1 MPKYRA
7 MSSQLPEDDRTVLRP
22 HGAGPVTAKGA
33 VDPHQIP
40 NSVSAASSAGDSGNA
55 LPLGTYLSEF
65 EITSVVGEGGFGIVY
80 LAWDHSLQRHV
91 ALKEYMPAALAARV
105 GTTHV
110 EVKSARQRETFDVGL
125 KSFINEARLLAQFDH
140 PSLVKVYRF
149 WEDNGTAYMVMPYYE
164 GITLKDKLHALGS
177 PPDEAWLMWLL
188 APLTEALQVI
198 HAENCFHRDIAP
210 DNIVLLATT
219 GRPLLLDFGAARR
232 VIGDMTQALTVILKP
247 GYAPVEQYAE
257 SPNMKQGAWTD
268 VYALAATMHFAIMGK
283 TPPTSVSRLMGDS
296 YVPLEHAA
304 AGRYS
309 PGFLRALDRAL
320 RVRPEDRTPT
330 IDSLRADLGLTS
342 EAQGTQ
348 PMPLEPLTSAAS
360 GALRG
365 GDTPRLHA
373 LPAQTQAPLPVPA
386 SPATRSET
394 GEQTPAPLAT
404 KPRGSRTPLWL
415 GLGVVLLGSAAVV
428 AYMWTPWQAGAPNPM
443 TTAPASVQAD
453 IKSPPPP
460 AETTPTPAPIRFDA
474 AEQFESV
481 MAAQDRTIEVEA
493 APATA
498 QLRIGR
504 DELSFSVKSTRDGY
518 VHVMKLG
525 PDGSLVLLW
534 PNSKSL
540 NNRILA
546 GQTLT
551 LPQPSWSLVAA
562 EPIGIE
568 QFLVIVSQHPRDYS
582 VLSSEREYYFLKL
595 PTGDRATELLAQWS
609 RKTPMLVGA
618 SAAACNVEGCDA
630 YGAARFSVEVVR

>member
-1 MPKYRA
+1 
-7 MSSQLPEDDRTVLRP
+7 MSSQIPEDDRTVLRP
-22 HGAGPVTAKGA
+22 HGAGSVTAKGA
-33 VDPHQIP
+33 GDPLQMP
-40 NSVSAASSAGDSGNA
+40 NAASAASSAGDSGNA
-55 LPLGTYLSEF
+55 LPVGTYLSEF
-65 EITSVVGEGGFGIVY
+65 EITSLVGEGGFGIVY
-80 LAWDHSLQRHV
+80 LAWDHSLQRNV

-110 EVKSARQRETFDVGL
+110 EVKSARHRETFDVGL

-164 GITLKDKLHALGS
+164 GVTLKDKLHALGS

-188 APLTEALQVI
+188 APLTEALEVI
-198 HAENCFHRDIAP
+198 HAESCFHRDIAP

-320 RVRPEDRTPT
+320 RVRPDDRTPT
-330 IDSLRADLGLTS
+330 IDSLRTDLGLTS
-342 EAQGTQ
+342 EVQGTQ
-348 PMPLEPLTSAAS
+348 PMPLDPLKSAAL
-360 GALRG
+360 GALLSG
-365 GDTPRLHA
+365 GDTPHLHT

-404 KPRGSRTPLWL
+404 TPRGSRTPLWL

-428 AYMWTPWQAGAPNPM
+428 AYVWTTWQAGAPNST
-443 TTAPASVQAD
+443 TTAPAAVQAA
-453 IKSPPPP
+453 IKAPPPP
-460 AETTPTPAPIRFDA
+460 VETAPAPVPCHGRPGPRHQGRSDCRDR
-474 AEQFESV
+474 SV
-481 MAAQDRTIEVEA
+481 AYWAR
-493 APATA
+493 
-498 QLRIGR
+498 
-504 DELSFSVKSTRDGY
+504 
-518 VHVMKLG
+518 
-525 PDGSLVLLW
+525 
-534 PNSKSL
+534 
-540 NNRILA
+540 
-546 GQTLT
+546 
-551 LPQPSWSLVAA
+551 
-562 EPIGIE
+562 
-568 QFLVIVSQHPRDYS
+568 
-582 VLSSEREYYFLKL
+582 
-595 PTGDRATELLAQWS
+595 RAFVQRQINA
-609 RKTPMLVGA
+609 
-618 SAAACNVEGCDA
+618 
-630 YGAARFSVEVVR
+630 